1 MVVRKAPRKRS
12 RIKPEENDTDEN
24 RSETKIKNNDS
35 KYNDSK
41 HNDKVDL
48 KIILREKLKNMQNER
63 RKVRR
68 GDD

>member
-24 RSETKIKNNDS
+24 QSDTKIVN
-35 KYNDSK
+35 NDSK

-68 GDD
+68 GDEEN

>member
-24 RSETKIKNNDS
+24 KSETKIANNDS
-35 KYNDSK
+35 T

-48 KIILREKLKNMQNER
+48 KSILREKLKNMQNER

-68 GDD
+68 GDDEN